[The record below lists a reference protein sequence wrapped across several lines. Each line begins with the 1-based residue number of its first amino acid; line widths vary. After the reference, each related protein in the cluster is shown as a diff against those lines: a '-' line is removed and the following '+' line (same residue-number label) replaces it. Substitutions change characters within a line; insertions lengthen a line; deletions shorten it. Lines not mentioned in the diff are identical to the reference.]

1 MSNVPTPSK
10 RAKRPASL
18 DFNPPLKS
26 PAWFQLLQESYRDV
40 AAVAEDQTRPPSQRA
55 LGRRGAREQLRSA
68 AETID
73 RMLTAALQG

>member
-1 MSNVPTPSK
+1 MSTVSAPSK
-10 RAKRPASL
+10 RANQPASP

-26 PAWFQLLQESYRDV
+26 PAWFQLLQEAYHDV

-68 AETID
+68 GEAID
-73 RMLTAALQG
+73 RMLAAALEG